1 LNESQGGIGVPA
13 TEGTQARPDRDRR
26 DYALSRSLRFVPAL
40 VVALLAGQPVL
51 SGGPPPE
58 RRPVVFE
65 FRIDDEAITP
75 VTVRL
80 VRRAIELAE
89 QQRAACLVIIL
100 DTPGG
105 LVDSTRH
112 VVKSILRSDVPIVV
126 YVSPAGAR
134 AASAGVFITLAAH
147 VAAMAPGTNIGAAHP
162 VEIGG
167 LPGPSRQPAKKD
179 GAAPDATPREEKV
192 LNDTVAWARSLAEL
206 RGRNAEWATR
216 AVKESLSASASE
228 AVRERAVDFMAD
240 DIDELL
246 AQADGREVTLPSGPV
261 RLRTAGAEIRTIE
274 RWWGDQLLGALA
286 NPNVAFLLLLFGFY
300 GILFE
305 LYTPG
310 WGVAGVVGIICLVL
324 GFFAL
329 AVLPI
334 NYVGLALIA
343 LALAMFVAE
352 AFVVSYG
359 FLTIGGAA
367 CLVLGGLMLVESAAG
382 FQRIS
387 LWLIIPVALATA
399 AITFF
404 LLGSI
409 VKSQRS
415 KTQTG
420 DEELFGAA
428 AVAVETFVPAAD
440 HYLGTVR
447 AHGELWRA
455 VSPASI
461 EAGQQVRIAD
471 RDGLTLTVVPS
482 DAHHDTAVDGTSHPA
497 AQQHTE

>member
-1 LNESQGGIGVPA
+1 M
-13 TEGTQARPDRDRR
+13 
-26 DYALSRSLRFVPAL
+26 SRFLAIVTAL
-40 VVALLAGQPVL
+40 VMGGQPVL
-51 SGGPPPE
+51 AGGASPAG
-58 RRPVVFE
+58 RPVVYQ

-75 VTVRL
+75 VTARL
-80 VRRAIELAE
+80 VRRAIEQAQE
-89 QQRAACLVIIL
+89 QRATCLIIVL

-105 LVDSTRH
+105 LIDSTRD
-112 VVKSILRSDVPIVV
+112 VVKSILRSNVPVVV

-167 LPGPSRQPAKKD
+167 LPGPSREPAKKD
-179 GAAPDATPREEKV
+179 EDTAKAAPREEKV

-228 AVRERAVDFMAD
+228 AVREGAVDFMAD

-246 AQADGREVTLPSGPV
+246 AKADGREVTLPSGPV
-261 RLRTAGAEIRTIE
+261 QLGTAGAEIRIVET
-274 RWWGDQLLGALA
+274 WWGDQLLSALA

-324 GFFAL
+324 GFFAM

-343 LALAMFVAE
+343 VALALFVAE

-359 FLTIGGAA
+359 FLTIGGVA
-367 CLVLGGLMLVESAAG
+367 CLVLGALMLVESPAG

-387 LWLIIPVALATA
+387 LWLVIPVALATA

-404 LLGSI
+404 LVGSI
-409 VKSQRS
+409 VKAHRG
-415 KTQTG
+415 KTRTG
-420 DEELFGAA
+420 DAELLATS
-428 AVAVETFVPAAD
+428 AVAVETFVAEAD
-440 HYLGTVR
+440 RYLGTVR

-455 VSPASI
+455 VSPAPV
-461 EAGQQVRIAD
+461 ELGQQVRVEH
-471 RDGLTLTVVPS
+471 REGLTLTVVPADEKH
-482 DAHHDTAVDGTSHPA
+482 DAAFGSAGSLTIRRHTA
-497 AQQHTE
+497 